1 MSIERLV
8 ARFSIASRSAS
19 STTTNWPFVTS
30 QPLTS
35 SSDSTSRSC
44 TGHQRFCLIGD
55 PHSRWSRRNDTS
67 DWRAAGFVARA
78 RPTRGFPRPKPT
90 ESFPVV
96 RSSRSILPWDGL
108 DSPSRARFLQA
119 RLGAV
124 TRARTIAN
132 LWRDAVAPPH
142 AYPAYLQEV
151 DGEWREVTWA
161 ESARDVAEVANG
173 LLALG
178 VRKGDSFALL
188 ARTSLE
194 WAQFDFALGLVGAVG
209 APIYANSSARDVQ
222 YVLAHSEAVGV
233 LVEDD
238 EQRAKVSGVEHVI
251 GFDDLEALRER
262 GRAYAA
268 EHPGALDE
276 RADSIDEDD
285 LFTFIYTSGTTGP
298 PKACMI
304 RHRNYY
310 AMVQKGDEMEERL
323 TQPGDLMLLYLPL
336 AHNYG
341 RLLHLSAAYIGFTI
355 AFLPDPL
362 RVADELPRVRPTLF
376 PSVPRVYEK
385 IHAAVV
391 AKFEEETG
399 VQRKVIDWSLDVG
412 RRVSALRQAQQ
423 PVPRGLAA
431 RHKLA
436 DRLVYSK
443 VKDRLGGKLR
453 VANAGGAPLS
463 REIAEFFHSIDIL
476 ILEGYG
482 LSEITTAAT
491 VNRPDAFRFGT
502 VGKPLPGVEIRI
514 AEDGEIL
521 LRSNTVFAGY
531 YHDPEATR
539 EVLDDEGFVHTGD
552 VGHLDDDGFLVITDR
567 KKDIIVTAGG
577 KNVAPQNLENDL
589 KAHKIVSQAVVI
601 GDRKPY
607 IAALI
612 TLDPDVVT
620 DDAQAEVQRA
630 VDAVNAERSRFEQI
644 KRFAI
649 LPREFTLEHDEITP
663 TLKLRRKVVLVH
675 FAADV
680 AGLYES

>member
-1 MSIERLV
+1 VDSCLRRPLLQLHSAHV
-8 ARFSIASRSAS
+8 A
-19 STTTNWPFVTS
+19 TS
-30 QPLTS
+30 
-35 SSDSTSRSC
+35 
-44 TGHQRFCLIGD
+44 
-55 PHSRWSRRNDTS
+55 
-67 DWRAAGFVARA
+67 
-78 RPTRGFPRPKPT
+78 
-90 ESFPVV
+90 
-96 RSSRSILPWDGL
+96 
-108 DSPSRARFLQA
+108 
-119 RLGAV
+119 
-124 TRARTIAN
+124 RTIAN
-132 LWRDAVAPPH
+132 LWRDATAERRSG
-142 AYPAYLQEV
+142 AAYLHEV
-151 DGEWREVTWA
+151 DGEWREVTWNEAA
-161 ESARDVAEVANG
+161 EAVHELANG

-178 VRKGDSFALL
+178 IERGASFALL

-194 WAQFDFALGLVGAVG
+194 WALFDFALGLVGAVG
-209 APIYANSSARDVQ
+209 APIYANSSTRDTH
-222 YVLAHSEAVGV
+222 YVLEHSGAVGV
-233 LVEDD
+233 LVED
-238 EQRAKVSGVEHVI
+238 EAQRAKVDGHRLEHVI
-251 GFDDLEALRER
+251 SFADLDDLRAR
-262 GRAYAA
+262 GRAYAQ
-268 EHPGALDE
+268 EHPAALDE

-310 AMVQKGDEMEERL
+310 AMVQKGDEMETRL
-323 TQPGDLMLLYLPL
+323 TEPGDLMLLYLPL

-362 RVADELPRVRPTLF
+362 RAATELVRVQPTLF

-385 IHAAVV
+385 IHTAVV
-391 AKFEEETG
+391 ARFDEATG
-399 VQRKVIDWSLDVG
+399 ARRKLIDWALEVG
-412 RRVSALRQAQQ
+412 RRVSALRQAQE
-423 PVPRGLAA
+423 PVPRGLAL

-443 VKDRLGGKLR
+443 VKARLGGRLR

-463 REIAEFFHSIDIL
+463 REIAEFFHAIDIL

-482 LSEITTAAT
+482 LSEVTTAAT
-491 VNRPDAFRFGT
+491 VNRPEAFKFGT

-531 YHDPEATR
+531 YREPEATR

-552 VGHLDDDGFLVITDR
+552 VGHVDEDGFLVITDR

-577 KNVAPQNLENDL
+577 KNVAPQNLENEL
-589 KAHKIVSQAVVI
+589 KAHKIVSQAVVV
-601 GDRKPY
+601 GDKKPY
-607 IAALI
+607 IVALI
-612 TLDPDVVT
+612 TLDPDVAT
-620 DDAQAEVQRA
+620 DDAHAEVQRA

-644 KRFAI
+644 KRFTI

-663 TLKLRRKVVLVH
+663 TLKLRRKVVLEH

>member
-1 MSIERLV
+1 V
-8 ARFSIASRSAS
+8 
-19 STTTNWPFVTS
+19 P
-30 QPLTS
+30 TS
-35 SSDSTSRSC
+35 S
-44 TGHQRFCLIGD
+44 
-55 PHSRWSRRNDTS
+55 
-67 DWRAAGFVARA
+67 
-78 RPTRGFPRPKPT
+78 
-90 ESFPVV
+90 
-96 RSSRSILPWDGL
+96 
-108 DSPSRARFLQA
+108 
-119 RLGAV
+119 
-124 TRARTIAN
+124 RTIAN
-132 LWRDAVAPPH
+132 LWRNATAEGRPG
-142 AYPAYLQEV
+142 AAYLHEV

-161 ESARDVAEVANG
+161 DAAEAVDELANG

-178 VRKGDSFALL
+178 VQKGASFALL
-188 ARTSLE
+188 GRTSLE
-194 WAQFDFALGLVGAVG
+194 WALFDFALGLVGAVG
-209 APIYANSSARDVQ
+209 APIYANSSARDTQ
-222 YVLAHSEAVGV
+222 YVLEHSEAVGA

-238 EQRAKVSGVEHVI
+238 EQRAKVEGLP
-251 GFDDLEALRER
+251 LENVMSFAELDELRAR
-262 GRAYAA
+262 GRAFAA
-268 EHPGALDE
+268 EHPTALDE

-310 AMVQKGDEMEERL
+310 AMVQKGDEMDDRL
-323 TQPGDLMLLYLPL
+323 TEPGDVMLLYLPL

-362 RVADELPRVRPTLF
+362 RAATELVRVQPTLF

-385 IHAAVV
+385 IHTAVV
-391 AKFEEETG
+391 TKFDEETG
-399 VQRKVIDWSLDVG
+399 IRRKLIDWALAVG
-412 RRVSALRQAQQ
+412 RDVSKLQQAQQ
-423 PVPRGLAA
+423 PVPRGLAL

-443 VKDRLGGKLR
+443 VKARLGGKLR

-463 REIAEFFHSIDIL
+463 REIAEFFHAIDIL

-482 LSEITTAAT
+482 LSEVTTAAT
-491 VNRPDAFRFGT
+491 VNRPTAFRFGT

-539 EVLDDEGFVHTGD
+539 EALDDEGFVHTGD
-552 VGHLDDDGFLVITDR
+552 VGHLDDDGYLVITDR

-577 KNVAPQNLENDL
+577 KNVAPQNLENEL
-589 KAHKIVSQAVVI
+589 KAHKIVSQALVV

-612 TLDPDVVT
+612 TLDPEIAT
-620 DDAQAEVQRA
+620 DDAHAEVQRA
-630 VDAVNAERSRFEQI
+630 IDAVNAERSRFEQI

-663 TLKLRRKVVLVH
+663 TLKLRRKVVLDH

-680 AGLYES
+680 AGLYAD